1 MVERNNNDTRYAV
14 DIRVFVTVIVVAM
27 AVSFGIGV
35 GLGPSGGRAEVMT
48 VPAATPLP
56 PVTSVQVAE
65 SGDFPPDDDL
75 HEPAGQVRCLLSG
88 SVRSPYRFAHPF
100 PFNSSPASH
109 STCWWTLRESRATFW
124 TPRNAWPRPW
134 STRSRVLV

>member
-1 MVERNNNDTRYAV
+1 MVERSNNDTRYAV

-75 HEPAGQVRCLLSG
+75 HEPAGQVRCVVLCPFWNEQFAMRWQLHPCFHVNTWTDSLLSFVLIA
-88 SVRSPYRFAHPF
+88 SVGGHQRH
-100 PFNSSPASH
+100 
-109 STCWWTLRESRATFW
+109 
-124 TPRNAWPRPW
+124 
-134 STRSRVLV
+134 